1 MGKGAGGSSH
11 GVIEILDSSDEEG
24 EQVPARAAPAP
35 QHALPHP
42 AGNGVVRENGGT
54 PLSPEQQERAER
66 NRAEALK
73 RKAER
78 EAAAAGSSAG
88 RGACEGA
95 PRGEGGAGLAGGARA
110 AAPRA
115 TSAFRGD
122 PPSLAAPATHGAEPA
137 LSELAVARGRLEDA
151 EQEKTRLRLK
161 LEEQEKAM
169 QQTAQELA
177 AGAAE
182 IAAGAA
188 ELAAA
193 RSAIQR
199 ERADR
204 DQAQQESTRLAHKL
218 EKQTEETQRKGREA
232 AAAQKDLEA
241 TKNRL
246 QLAQS
251 ELDEAKKVR
260 AGESICGSR
269 PAFCTLQLAHG

>member
-1 MGKGAGGSSH
+1 
-11 GVIEILDSSDEEG
+11 
-24 EQVPARAAPAP
+24 
-35 QHALPHP
+35 
-42 AGNGVVRENGGT
+42 
-54 PLSPEQQERAER
+54 
-66 NRAEALK
+66 
-73 RKAER
+73 
-78 EAAAAGSSAG
+78 
-88 RGACEGA
+88 
-95 PRGEGGAGLAGGARA
+95 
-110 AAPRA
+110 
-115 TSAFRGD
+115 
-122 PPSLAAPATHGAEPA
+122 
-137 LSELAVARGRLEDA
+137 
-151 EQEKTRLRLK
+151 
-161 LEEQEKAM
+161 M

-177 AGAAE
+177 T
-182 IAAGAA
+182 GAA
-188 ELAAA
+188 ELAAS

-218 EKQTEETQRKGREA
+218 EKQTEETQRKGREG

>member
-35 QHALPHP
+35 QHALPHS

-177 AGAAE
+177 T
-182 IAAGAA
+182 GAA